1 MAQVMLRHDTFKGAA
16 FMTPR
21 QILLLNASFTAVSAV
36 AMLVARSALAPLFG
50 LSTPRLLDAI
60 AVSLV
65 LYAVA
70 LVFVANRRSVS
81 REVLLTFA
89 IADGVWVAGSAV
101 VLFLFWAE
109 LAPIARA
116 LVILA
121 AVVVDGFAMLQYRA
135 AGASGMLASR
145 A

>member
-1 MAQVMLRHDTFKGAA
+1 
-16 FMTPR
+16 MTPR

-50 LSTPRLLDAI
+50 LSTPLLLDAI
-60 AVSLV
+60 AIGLV

-70 LVFVANRRSVS
+70 LVFVANRSVS
-81 REVLLTFA
+81 REALLTFA
-89 IADGVWVAGSAV
+89 IADGVWVAGSAL
-101 VLFLFWAE
+101 VLFLFWSE
-109 LAPIARA
+109 LAPVARA

-121 AVVVDGFAMLQYRA
+121 ALVVDGFAMLQYRA